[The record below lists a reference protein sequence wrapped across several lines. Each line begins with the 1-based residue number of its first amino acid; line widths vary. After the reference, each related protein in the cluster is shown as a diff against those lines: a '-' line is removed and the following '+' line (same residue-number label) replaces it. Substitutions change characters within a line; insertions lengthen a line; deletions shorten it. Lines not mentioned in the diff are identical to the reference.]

1 MKLTMLYD
9 VIRTEEKMLVKAAER
24 KNVDMNM
31 ICSRDLYF
39 DLHKDYHG
47 EFGDV
52 VLQRCVSYFRSI
64 HITALLEAKGIKI
77 VNGLHEA
84 FMAGNKMNSTLE
96 LIKAG
101 VPVPKTYMAFTPETS
116 LKALEDLGYPAVLKP
131 TIGSWGRLIALL
143 KDSESTEAIL
153 EDREHMFPIYQQYY
167 LQEKVKRPPRDIR
180 AFVIGDKVVAA
191 IYRISPDGVWKTNTA
206 TGGRAEN
213 CPVTPELEDICLKA
227 SAAMGK
233 GLFGVDLMESSDGLL
248 VHEVNNTIEFRNSV
262 PVTGIDIP
270 GLMLDYLVSLK
281 NS

>member
-1 MKLTMLYD
+1 MLYD

-24 KNVDMNM
+24 KNIDLKI
-31 ICSRDLYF
+31 ICSRDIYF
-39 DLHKDYHG
+39 DLHKDYR
-47 EFGDV
+47 EEYGDV

-64 HITALLEAKGIKI
+64 HITALLESKGIKM

-101 VPVPKTYMAFTPETS
+101 VPVPKTYMAFTQETAI
-116 LKALEDLGYPAVLKP
+116 KALEELGYPAVLKP
-131 TIGSWGRLIALL
+131 TIGSWGRLIAIL
-143 KDSESTEAIL
+143 KDSESAESII
-153 EDREHMFPIYQQYY
+153 EDREYMFPIYQQYY

-191 IYRISPDGVWKTNTA
+191 IYRIAREGAWKTNTA

-213 CPVTPELEDICLKA
+213 CPVTPDLEDICLKA
-227 SAAMGK
+227 AASIGE
-233 GLFGVDLMESSDGLL
+233 GLFGVDLMESPDGLV

-270 GLMLDYLVSLK
+270 GLMLEYLIALK
-281 NS
+281 SC